1 MIESR
6 GALEKGLDAHRAG
19 RLGEAEDHYL
29 ALLAATPGDD
39 QVLRL
44 LGLLRQ
50 GQGRLGEAVAL
61 LARAAARLN
70 LPVVFG
76 DLAAALSAAGLVA
89 EAAETFG
96 RARPAPGPRHGAI
109 KALLDQA
116 RERYQAGRAVEAF
129 AAYRT
134 ALILDPGPEAA
145 EGVAACLLIE
155 AGNVATDQ
163 AIDLCR
169 VASRLHPVAIAHSKL
184 GSLLYATRPSEAAL
198 HAVTA
203 FRLDPTMN
211 HLEMAATILT
221 RLVTSGRAM
230 PDGLPGYVYA
240 LGEGNHARQQGD
252 PPGAEACWRRAAALC
267 PELPFAH
274 ARLGHLA
281 WLGGRLDEADAH
293 LRRADRHGPA
303 RENVMRL
310 GAAFLAGL
318 EAGPPPEPA
327 LEGLLAE
334 TDAPLVVVSS
344 CDGGYF
350 DRYGRRFAETLAAT
364 AGMPFHLH
372 LHLIGADGGRAEEL
386 ARRAGVASLSW
397 TTQPDQ
403 ARGAGRDRS
412 TYYACQRFLAL
423 PRLLRHYQRPVL
435 LLDIDLVVLRPLA
448 LLLERAGAADVA
460 AVGGTPLLEPWNQLW
475 ADVLLL
481 RPTPATLRFVDLVA
495 RYIGHFL
502 DEGSPRW
509 FLDQLALFAAWRWL
523 DARGAPLDVA
533 LLPTSIHRDDLRDGD
548 ERIPDCLFWSFRA
561 SVKG

>member
-6 GALEKGLDAHRAG
+6 GALEKGVDAHRAG

-29 ALLAATPGDD
+29 ALLAVAPSDG

-76 DLAAALSAAGLVA
+76 DLAAALSGAGLMA
-89 EAAETFG
+89 EAAEAFG
-96 RARPAPGPRHGAI
+96 RARPAPGQRHEAV
-109 KALLDQA
+109 KALLDRA
-116 RERYQAGRAVEAF
+116 REHYQAGRAVEAF
-129 AAYRT
+129 TLYRM
-134 ALILDPGPEAA
+134 ALILDPGPEASL
-145 EGVAACLLIE
+145 GVAACLLIE
-155 AGNVATDQ
+155 ADNVGTDK
-163 AIDLCR
+163 AIELCR
-169 VASRLHPVAIAHSKL
+169 AASRLHPAAIAHSKL
-184 GSLLYATRPSEAAL
+184 SSLLYATRPSEAAL
-198 HAVTA
+198 HALSA
-203 FRLDPTMN
+203 FRLDPKADT
-211 HLEMAATILT
+211 LEAASTILT
-221 RLVTSGRAM
+221 RLVTSGRAA

-240 LGEGNHARQQGD
+240 LGEGNHKRREGD
-252 PPGAEACWRRAAALC
+252 PTGAEACCRRAAALR
-267 PELPFAH
+267 PDLPFAH

-281 WLGGRLDEADAH
+281 WLAGRLDEADAH

-310 GAAFLAGL
+310 GAAFLSGL
-318 EAGPPPEPA
+318 EAGPLPELAMEGA
-327 LEGLLAE
+327 LGA

-344 CDGGYF
+344 CDGGYL
-350 DRYGRRFAETLAAT
+350 DRYGQRFAETLAAA

-372 LHLIGADGGRAEEL
+372 LHLIGADGGRAEDV

-397 TTQPDQ
+397 TTQRDE

-523 DARGAPLDVA
+523 DACGAPLDVA
-533 LLPTSIHRDDLRDGD
+533 PLPTSIHRDDLQDGD